1 MSAEMPQPIRL
12 LDQNVANQIAAGE
25 VVERPSSVIK
35 ELVENALDAGA
46 SVIQVEA
53 DQGGRFLRVVD
64 NGHGI
69 SADSVALAFQRF
81 ATSKLR
87 NYEDVWQLATMGF
100 RGEAL
105 PSIASVSRLE
115 VLSRTADAELGHRLV
130 MHGGD
135 VLESGPGG
143 GPVGTSLTI
152 QELFYNTPARL
163 KFMGSENTE
172 LGYRQQL
179 MQAFAMSHPHIGFRL
194 LKKGKV
200 SLNTT
205 GRSDLMGVVRQIFGK
220 DMAGSLFAIDH
231 SYRDAKVE
239 GVLSYPD
246 YVRKDRNYQY
256 FFVNQRW
263 VKVPALTK
271 ILDDLYADLV
281 PKRNY
286 PVAILRLQLPPETV
300 DVNVHPT
307 KREVRFKNFSLIYQL
322 LKEALEQALN
332 RYHVDRLHLVEAPK
346 PAPEFSSEQQ
356 TFASPLNNLSSG
368 LSSEERPPFAP
379 QADEDSAPWQ
389 SNSSQASAYSST
401 DMVAY
406 PKSTPQPYSAPFTT
420 PSSLYAAQAHP
431 AKPDFVAQPAT
442 VFQAPPPPEVL
453 TLPGISPLERLQHR
467 GTAEEAK
474 AAEAALL
481 EAIIPVGQVCE
492 NTYIIGSFGRDLVLI
507 DQHVAEERHLYEVL
521 IEKGE
526 LARQPLLV
534 SVIVDTDSIERELLD
549 QHRELF
555 ESAGFEY
562 EPYGPDTIAIRTVPH
577 CLKLSEAEATFKHL
591 LNDLRETGVADA
603 RLESYKLL
611 CKTIACHSAI
621 RAGDALTIEQ
631 MREIVKNWAKT
642 KNPYTCPH
650 GRPIL
655 LKLSKD
661 EINRRFLRT
670 WS

>member
-1 MSAEMPQPIRL
+1 MSSELLSPIRL
-12 LDQNVANQIAAGE
+12 LDANVANQIAAGE
-25 VVERPSSVIK
+25 VVERPASVIK
-35 ELVENALDAGA
+35 ELVENAVDAGA
-46 SVIQVEA
+46 TVIQVEA

-69 SADSVALAFQRF
+69 PSDSVALAFQRF

-105 PSIASVSRLE
+105 PSIASVSRIE
-115 VLSRTADAELGHRLV
+115 VLSRTADAELGHRLI
-130 MHGGD
+130 MHGGE

-172 LGYRQQL
+172 LGYIQQL
-179 MQAFAMSHPHIGFRL
+179 MQAFAMSHPHVAFRF

-200 SLNTT
+200 SINTT

-220 DMAGSLFAIDH
+220 DLAGSLFSIEH

-271 ILDDLYADLV
+271 ILDDLYADLI
-281 PKRNY
+281 PRRNY

-300 DVNVHPT
+300 DVNVHPN

-332 RYHVDRLHLVEAPK
+332 RYHVERAHLVDAPR
-346 PAPEFSSEQQ
+346 PAHEEHLLNTPNTSNTLN
-356 TFASPLNNLSSG
+356 TFHTSQAVEPADT
-368 LSSEERPPFAP
+368 PPFARI
-379 QADEDSAPWQ
+379 DTSSDAPWAQ
-389 SNSSQASAYSST
+389 SAGSSMAAPVT
-401 DMVAY
+401 D
-406 PKSTPQPYSAPFTT
+406 SQPAPFYQR
-420 PSSLYAAQAHP
+420 PDVP
-431 AKPDFVAQPAT
+431 APAILAQPAP
-442 VFQAPPPPEVL
+442 VYRAPEVL
-453 TLPGISPLERLQHR
+453 TLPGLSPIERLQAAQR
-467 GTAEEAK
+467 EGLPAQDAK

-481 EAIIPVGQVCE
+481 EAIIPIGQVCE
-492 NTYIIGSFGRDLVLI
+492 NTYIIGSYGRDMVLI

-534 SVIVDTDSIERELLD
+534 SVIVETDSIERELLE

-555 ESAGFEY
+555 ESAGFEF
-562 EPYGPDTIAIRTVPH
+562 EPYGPDTIAIRTLPH
-577 CLKLSEAEATFKHL
+577 CLRLSEAESTFKHL

-611 CKTIACHSAI
+611 CKTIACHAAI
-621 RAGDALTIEQ
+621 RAGDSLTLEQ
-631 MREIVKNWAKT
+631 MREIVKNWART